1 MSPWLLVLET
11 IKLLKYTDF
20 KCLVAFE
27 TIPRTLVNEFWLNI
41 VQKAIAK
48 WPCKI
53 SSMRSRNN
61 FLTRVE
67 NDTGNVRPV
76 CSFLSTLVDF
86 NLCHFAQI
94 YTQNILI
101 EAITT
106 SNPNAIRANH
116 IRLHVFR
123 SEQAE
128 WQVVRGFMSVFMVVP
143 VLEFSQGEI
152 FRKSCREMGSFL
164 SLNHE
169 IISDRPLHET
179 ILRTW

>member
-1 MSPWLLVLET
+1 
-11 IKLLKYTDF
+11 
-20 KCLVAFE
+20 
-27 TIPRTLVNEFWLNI
+27 
-41 VQKAIAK
+41 
-48 WPCKI
+48 
-53 SSMRSRNN
+53 MRSRNN

-106 SNPNAIRANH
+106 STPNAIRANH

-128 WQVVRGFMSVFMVVP
+128 WQVVRGFMSVFLVVP

-152 FRKSCREMGSFL
+152 FRKFYRE
-164 SLNHE
+164 
-169 IISDRPLHET
+169 
-179 ILRTW
+179 